1 MSARPV
7 FVPLCTIVLAC
18 SPGCARH
25 VIVAHNSTESAVM
38 YGTVRIVGHHNDVT
52 IEDFS
57 RIEKLSIIGDGNTV
71 FVEDNVYL
79 VRTIE
84 FWGNENVVSLPQKLT
99 VAVRQVGVN
108 RIVVRRTESTP
119 PPETEPV
126 PADIKPPPTDTE
138 PPPAKSADDT
148 NEP

>member
-7 FVPLCTIVLAC
+7 FVPLGLIVLAC
-18 SPGCARH
+18 APGCARH

-52 IEDFS
+52 VEDFS

-99 VAVRQVGVN
+99 VAVRQVGAN
-108 RIVVRRTESTP
+108 RIVVRQPESTP
-119 PPETEPV
+119 PPTTE
-126 PADIKPPPTDTE
+126 PPPTDIEPPSVDTE
-138 PPPAKSADDT
+138 PPPAESADEDI
-148 NEP
+148 EP